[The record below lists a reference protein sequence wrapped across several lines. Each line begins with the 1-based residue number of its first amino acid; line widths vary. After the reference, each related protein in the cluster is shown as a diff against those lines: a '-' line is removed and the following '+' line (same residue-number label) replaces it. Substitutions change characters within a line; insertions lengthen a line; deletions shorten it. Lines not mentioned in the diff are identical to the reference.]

1 MRVTNQMISNNLL
14 RCIHTNLS
22 ELERAQ
28 DRLASGREIRRPS
41 DDPVRAVIAM
51 GLRAGLGETV
61 QYQSNIQDALSWLEV
76 TEGALAGAIEV
87 LQRARDLAV
96 QGATDT
102 LPQESRDAL
111 KKEVEQLKE
120 QLGTIANSVYGD
132 RYIFGGTKTHKTPY
146 DGSTWQ
152 GNGGEIKFAIAPKV
166 EMQVNI
172 PGMELFW
179 EKQTSEGQTVKGAIQ
194 VLDELAGLLGD
205 SGKTGSDISSMI
217 GEIDRVLDS
226 FISTRGEIG
235 ARVNRLEMSL
245 ARLEQTGFEQ
255 TDLLSR
261 AEDADIA
268 RAIIDLKNRE
278 NAYRVTLAAG
288 ARIIMPTLIDF
299 LR

>member
-22 ELERAQ
+22 ELQRAQ

-61 QYQSNIQDALSWLEV
+61 QYQRNIQDALSWLEV

-132 RYIFGGTKTHKTPY
+132 RYIFGGTKTHVPPY
-146 DGSTWQ
+146 DNGSWQ
-152 GNGGEIKFAIAPKV
+152 GNEDDIRFAIATGV
-166 EMQVNI
+166 EMPVNT
-172 PGMELFW
+172 PGKKLFW
-179 EKQTSEGQTVKGAIQ
+179 WDEDLKKQGAIP
-194 VLDELAGLLGD
+194 VLDKLYDLLD
-205 SGKTGSDISSMI
+205 NPDTKGSDISAMI

-226 FISTRGEIG
+226 FIATRGEIG
-235 ARVNRLEMSL
+235 ARVNRLEMSFE
-245 ARLEQTGFEQ
+245 RLEQAGFEQ

>member
-1 MRVTNQMISNNLL
+1 MRVTNQMMSNNLL
-14 RCIHTNLS
+14 RYIHTNLS

-61 QYQSNIQDALSWLEV
+61 QYQSNIKDALSWLEV

-120 QLGTIANSVYGD
+120 QLGTIANTVYGD
-132 RYIFGGTKTHKTPY
+132 RYIFGGTKTHVPPY
-146 DGSTWQ
+146 DNGSWQ
-152 GNGGEIKFAIAPKV
+152 GNEDDIRFEIATGVKMP
-166 EMQVNI
+166 VNT
-172 PGMELFW
+172 PGKKLFW
-179 EKQTSEGQTVKGAIQ
+179 GDEALGEQGAIQ
-194 VLDELAGLLGD
+194 VLTELAESLGN
-205 SGKTGSDISSMI
+205 SETKGSAISAKIGDI
-217 GEIDRVLDS
+217 DKVLDK
-226 FISTRGEIG
+226 FIATRGEIG
-235 ARVNRLEMSL
+235 ARVNRLEMSFE
-245 ARLEQTGFEQ
+245 RLEQTGFEQ

>member
-132 RYIFGGTKTHKTPY
+132 RYIFGGTKTHVTPY
-146 DGSTWQ
+146 NDDNDGSWQ
-152 GNGGEIKFAIAPKV
+152 GNEDDILFEIATGV
-166 EMQVNI
+166 EMPVNT
-172 PGMELFW
+172 PGKKLFW
-179 EKQTSEGQTVKGAIQ
+179 WDEDLKKQGAIP
-194 VLDELAGLLGD
+194 VLDKLYDLLD
-205 SGKTGSDISSMI
+205 NPDTKGSDISAMI

-226 FISTRGEIG
+226 FIATRGEIG
-235 ARVNRLEMSL
+235 ARVNRLEMSFE
-245 ARLEQTGFEQ
+245 RLEQAGFEQ

>member
-1 MRVTNQMISNNLL
+1 MISNNLL

-61 QYQSNIQDALSWLEV
+61 QYQRNIQDALSWLEV

-132 RYIFGGTKTHKTPY
+132 RYIFGGTKTHVPPY
-146 DGSTWQ
+146 DNGSWQ
-152 GNGGEIKFAIAPKV
+152 GNEDDIRFAIATGV
-166 EMQVNI
+166 EMPVNT
-172 PGMELFW
+172 PGKKLFGDD
-179 EKQTSEGQTVKGAIQ
+179 TNPGAIM
-194 VLDELAGLLGD
+194 VLTDLAKLLGD
-205 SGKTGSDISSMI
+205 SQTAGSAISAKI
-217 GEIDRVLDS
+217 GEIDRVLDK
-226 FISTRGEIG
+226 FIATRGEIG
-235 ARVNRLEMSL
+235 ARVNRLEMSFG
-245 ARLEQTGFEQ
+245 RLEQAGFEQ